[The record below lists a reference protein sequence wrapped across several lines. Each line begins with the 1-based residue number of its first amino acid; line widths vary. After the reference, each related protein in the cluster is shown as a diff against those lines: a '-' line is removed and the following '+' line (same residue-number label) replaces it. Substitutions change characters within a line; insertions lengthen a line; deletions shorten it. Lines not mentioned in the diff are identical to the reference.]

1 MTLKLFF
8 PEQFAKKNGEQ
19 KREVTP
25 IVLDA
30 PRKSAPLGRNV
41 EITIKNRTETGITL
55 TDRCPEPPV
64 IIEGVSQEEEGKL
77 YQVELEEPV
86 TPCVALTELPPN
98 STTKIS
104 LSPWK
109 YSAFGEAG
117 IYKISLPLESTQEVT
132 GDEVVSMEFKVKTPG
147 MMVSLFRAFISK
159 PLFNGLVLIA
169 SILPN
174 HSLGWSI
181 VIITL
186 IVRLI
191 LFFPSQHALESQKKM
206 QTLQPKIDEIK
217 KKYKD
222 NQQKVTQETMALWK
236 REKINPFQSCLPTL
250 IQIPI
255 LLGLFFIIRDSDA
268 LELAKHLLYPP
279 FQALDWSFATVF
291 LGLLDLGYVPF
302 REATSWMP
310 TPSNLLVIVKNGAIP
325 LALAAAQFFQ
335 MKLAFAM
342 KKKPKE
348 QKPLAER
355 MNTQTMMM
363 YMFPFMIFF
372 IAGSFPAAVSLY
384 WGTST
389 LFSLGQQVFVN
400 KKR

>member
-8 PEQFAKKNGEQ
+8 PEQFAKKNGE
-19 KREVTP
+19 KKEVTP
-25 IVLDA
+25 ITLSA
-30 PRKSAPLGRNV
+30 PRKSAPIGRNV
-41 EITIKNRTETGITL
+41 EIEIRNRTETGITL

-64 IIEGVSQEEEGKL
+64 IIEKISEEKEDKL
-77 YQVELEEPV
+77 YQIELEEPV
-86 TPCVALTELPPN
+86 IPCVALTDLPPHS
-98 STTKIS
+98 STKVS

-109 YSAFGEAG
+109 YSAFKEPGR
-117 IYKISLPLESTQEVT
+117 YKISLPLESTQEIS
-132 GDEVVSMEFKVKTPG
+132 GDEVVSMELKIKDPG
-147 MMVSLFRAFISK
+147 MMVSMFRAFISK

-181 VIITL
+181 IIITL

-206 QTLQPKIDEIK
+206 QTLQPKIEEIK
-217 KKYKD
+217 KRYKND
-222 NQQKVTQETMALWK
+222 QQKVTQETMALWK

-268 LELAKHLLYPP
+268 MELAKHLLYPP

-291 LGLLDLGYVPF
+291 LGLLDLAYVPF

-310 TPSNLLVIVKNGAIP
+310 TPQNLIVILRNGAIP

-342 KKKPKE
+342 RKKSKE
-348 QKPLAER
+348 KKPLAER
-355 MNTQTMMM
+355 MDTQTMMM

-389 LFSLGQQVFVN
+389 VFSIGQQVFVN
-400 KKR
+400 KKK